1 MTSQTKAY
9 EIMVRVHQPF
19 GLFRSLQP
27 GTDSE
32 RERRRPDGRDRRPP
46 GRGIAR
52 QLNGPLVSREV
63 SPYGWGH
70 LIAELANEG
79 DRIVTGDSHE
89 QGFESEILDDLD
101 ELFHDRSGVMR

>member
-1 MTSQTKAY
+1 
-9 EIMVRVHQPF
+9 
-19 GLFRSLQP
+19 
-27 GTDSE
+27 
-32 RERRRPDGRDRRPP
+32 
-46 GRGIAR
+46 
-52 QLNGPLVSREV
+52 V

-70 LIAELANEG
+70 LVAELANEG